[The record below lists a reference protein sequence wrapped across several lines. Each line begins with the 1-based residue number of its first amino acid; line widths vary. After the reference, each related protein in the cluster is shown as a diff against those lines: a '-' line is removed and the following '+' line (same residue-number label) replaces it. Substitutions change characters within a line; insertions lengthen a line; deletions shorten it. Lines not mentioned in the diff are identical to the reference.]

1 MKTMKKIVACVDSI
15 PSALH
20 VCDYAVWAAVR
31 LAAPLELLHVLDR
44 HPEQAPISDF
54 SGSIGLGAQETL
66 LQDLSALDEKR
77 STLAQHQGRELL
89 DGLTERV
96 RETGVTT
103 AQSRQ
108 RHGSLVETLVDLA
121 PECTLFVFGQNHP
134 VVPGEKLHLD
144 HHIEQAIRA
153 VRLPVLV
160 VPKRYRRPTSFAV
173 AFDGSA
179 KGRKML
185 EAVASSALLQDLL
198 CHVVMAG
205 EESDEASS
213 HLAWARTFL
222 GEAGLN
228 GRVSFALGE
237 PESSLLTYLKAHAVD
252 LLVIGAYGHSRIRQL
267 LMGST
272 TTTLLRT
279 SPVPVLVLR

>member
-1 MKTMKKIVACVDSI
+1 MKKVLACVDSI

-31 LAAPLELLHVLDR
+31 LAAPLELLHVLEG
-44 HPEQAPISDF
+44 HPEQAPVSDL
-54 SGSIGLGAQETL
+54 SGSLGPGAQEAL
-66 LQDLSALDEKR
+66 LQQLSALDEKR
-77 STLAQHQGRELL
+77 SALAQHHGRELL
-89 DGLTERV
+89 DALAERV

-108 RHGSLVETLVDLA
+108 RHASLVETLVDLE
-121 PECTLFVFGQNHP
+121 PECRLIVLGQHRLP
-134 VVPGEKLHLD
+134 KLSKKLHLD

-185 EAVASSALLQDLL
+185 ETVINSALLQDLL
-198 CHVVMAG
+198 CHVLMVG
-205 EESDEASS
+205 EESEATAS
-213 HLAWARTFL
+213 HLTWARNFL
-222 GEAGLN
+222 GAAGLN
-228 GRVSFALGE
+228 GRVSLVIGE
-237 PESSLLTYLKAHAVD
+237 PESRLMTYLKAHAVD
-252 LLVIGAYGHSRIRQL
+252 LLVIGAYGHSRLRQL
-267 LMGST
+267 IMGST

-279 SPVPVLVLR
+279 SLVPVLVLR